1 MARGGAVTV
10 RSSRWTAPDVGAMRP
25 EMQRSSVVLP
35 QPDGPTMHSSSPGSA
50 VKLISSMAV
59 KASPPPPHDGLT

>member
-1 MARGGAVTV
+1 
-10 RSSRWTAPDVGAMRP
+10 
-25 EMQRSSVVLP
+25 MQRSSVVLP